1 MSEVRKQSDGS
12 VISIQAFKDAN
23 KSVSFPN
30 PLTDESA
37 SLFGYN
43 LVLEG
48 TKPTPNTVYEQ
59 ITRDGCEEK
68 EGKWYQKW
76 TLTTG
81 DTATID
87 AAKAKD
93 ERAKRDNLLSSTDF
107 YALSDV
113 TMSDEMKTY
122 RQALRDLPADDSGW
136 PHSVTWP
143 TKPS

>member
-12 VISIQAFKDAN
+12 VIAIQAFKDAN

-43 LVLEG
+43 LVLESV
-48 TKPTPNTVYEQ
+48 KPTPSNVYEEVY
-59 ITRDGCEEK
+59 RDGCEEK
-68 EGKWYQKW
+68 DGKWYQKW
-76 TLTTG
+76 ILVSG
-81 DTATID
+81 DINKID
-87 AAKAKD
+87 TAKAKD
-93 ERAKRDNLLSSTDF
+93 ERATRDGLLNATDF

-113 TMSDEMKTY
+113 TMSSDMATY
-122 RQALRDLPADDSGW
+122 RQALRDLPAASGW
-136 PHSVTWP
+136 PHTHTWP

>member
-12 VISIQAFKDAN
+12 VITIQAFKDAN

-43 LVLEG
+43 LVLESV
-48 TKPTPNTVYEQ
+48 KPTPANVYEEVY
-59 ITRDGCEEK
+59 RDGCEEK
-68 EGKWYQKW
+68 DGKWYQKW
-76 TLTTG
+76 ILVSG
-81 DTATID
+81 DINKID
-87 AAKAKD
+87 TAKAKD
-93 ERAKRDNLLSSTDF
+93 ERAIRDGLLSATDF

-113 TMSDEMKTY
+113 TMSSDMTTY
-122 RQALRDLPADDSGW
+122 RQALRDLPAASGW
-136 PHSVTWP
+136 PHTHTWP

>member
-43 LVLEG
+43 LVLES
-48 TKPTPNTVYEQ
+48 TKPNPTGPYEA
-59 ITRDGCEEK
+59 IERDGCTQVD
-68 EGKWYQKW
+68 GKWYQQWKSVSVEA
-76 TLTTG
+76 G
-81 DTATID
+81 PVD

-93 ERAKRDNLLSSTDF
+93 ERAQRDSLLSATDF

-113 TMSDEMKTY
+113 TMSDAMKTY
-122 RQALRDLPADDSGW
+122 RQELRDLPAASGW
-136 PHSVTWP
+136 PHTHTWP

>member
-12 VISIQAFKDAN
+12 VITIQAFKDAN
-23 KSVSFPN
+23 KGVSFPN

-37 SLFGYN
+37 ILFGYN

-48 TKPTPNTVYEQ
+48 TKPTPTTVYEQ
-59 ITRDGCEEK
+59 VARDGCEQLS
-68 EGKWYQKW
+68 GKWYQKW

-81 DTATID
+81 DTSTID

-93 ERAKRDNLLSSTDF
+93 ERAERDSLLSATDF

-113 TMSDEMKTY
+113 TMTSDMTTY
-122 RQALRDLPADDSGW
+122 RQALRDLPSASGW
-136 PHSVTWP
+136 PHTHTWP
-143 TKPS
+143 TKP